1 MLYKYIL
8 FDLDGTLTNPK
19 TGITKSVT
27 YALKKIKNIDA
38 NLDDLTKFIGPPL
51 KESFMDFYDFTEEE
65 AKEAILYYREYF
77 VDHGI
82 YENEIYE
89 GIKEL
94 LEDLQK
100 TNTYVLAV
108 ATSKPTKFAELIIK
122 HFGLD
127 EYFTSIV
134 GSNLDGTRTKKS
146 EVIEEV
152 LLRLSIK
159 DKREVVMIGDRQ
171 HDILGAKEMVIDS
184 IGVTYGYGTY
194 DELKRAGANYIVN
207 SIQGLRDLLLSCDYS
222 LS

>member
-8 FDLDGTLTNPK
+8 FDLDGTLTDPK
-19 TGITKSVT
+19 TGITRSVA
-27 YALKKIKNIDA
+27 YALKKTKNIDA
-38 NLDDLTKFIGPPL
+38 NLDDLTIFIGPPL

-89 GIKEL
+89 GIEEL

-207 SIQGLRDLLLSCDYS
+207 SIQGLKDLVLG
-222 LS
+222 

>member
-19 TGITKSVT
+19 TGITKSVA
-27 YALKKIKNIDA
+27 YALKKTKNIDA
-38 NLDDLTKFIGPPL
+38 NLDDLTIFIGPPL

-65 AKEAILYYREYF
+65 AEQAIIYYREYF
-77 VDHGI
+77 VDQGI

-89 GIKEL
+89 GIKTL
-94 LEDLQK
+94 LDDLQK
-100 TNTYVLAV
+100 TNTFVLDV

-122 HFGLD
+122 HFGL
-127 EYFTSIV
+127 EGYFTSIV

-171 HDILGAKEMVIDS
+171 HDILGAKEIVIDS
-184 IGVTYGYGTY
+184 IGVAYGYGSS
-194 DELKRAGANYIVN
+194 DELERAGADYIVN
-207 SIQGLRDLLLSCDYS
+207 SIQGLRDQLLSYIE
-222 LS
+222 

>member
-19 TGITKSVT
+19 TGITKSVA

-65 AKEAILYYREYF
+65 AKQAILYYREYF
-77 VDHGI
+77 VDQGI

-100 TNTYVLAV
+100 TNANVLAV

-127 EYFTSIV
+127 GYFTSIV

-152 LLRLSIK
+152 LLKLSIK
-159 DKREVVMIGDRQ
+159 DMREVVMIGDRQ
-171 HDILGAKEMVIDS
+171 HDILGAKEMDIDS
-184 IGVTYGYGTY
+184 IGVAYGYGTY
-194 DELKRAGANYIVN
+194 DELKRAGASYIVN
-207 SIQGLRDLLLSCDYS
+207 NIQGLRDLLLS
-222 LS
+222 

>member
-19 TGITKSVT
+19 TGITKSVA
-27 YALKKIKNIDA
+27 YALKKTKNIDA
-38 NLDDLTKFIGPPL
+38 NLDDLTIFIGPPL

-65 AKEAILYYREYF
+65 AEQAIIYYREYF
-77 VDHGI
+77 VDQGI

-89 GIKEL
+89 GIKNL
-94 LEDLQK
+94 LDDLQK
-100 TNTYVLAV
+100 TNTFVLAV

-122 HFGLD
+122 HFGL
-127 EYFTSIV
+127 EGYFTSIV

-171 HDILGAKEMVIDS
+171 HDILGAKEIVIDS
-184 IGVTYGYGTY
+184 IGVAYGYGSS
-194 DELKRAGANYIVN
+194 DELERAGADYIVN
-207 SIQGLRDLLLSCDYS
+207 SIQGLRDQLLSYIE
-222 LS
+222 

>member
-19 TGITKSVT
+19 TGITKSVA
-27 YALKKIKNIDA
+27 YALKKTKNIDA
-38 NLDDLTKFIGPPL
+38 NLDDLTIFIGPPL

-65 AKEAILYYREYF
+65 AKQAIIYYREYF
-77 VDHGI
+77 VDQGI
-82 YENEIYE
+82 YENEVYE

-100 TNTYVLAV
+100 ANAFVLAV

-122 HFGLD
+122 YFGL
-127 EYFTSIV
+127 EGYFTSIV

-152 LLRLSIK
+152 LSRLSIK
-159 DKREVVMIGDRQ
+159 DKHEVVMIGDRQ
-171 HDILGAKEMVIDS
+171 HDIIGAKEMNIDS
-184 IGVTYGYGTY
+184 IGVEYGYGTY
-194 DELKRAGANYIVN
+194 DELKSAGANYIVD
-207 SIQGLRDLLLSCDYS
+207 SIQGLRDRLLS
-222 LS
+222 

>member
-1 MLYKYIL
+1 MYKYIL

-19 TGITKSVT
+19 TGITKSIA

-65 AKEAILYYREYF
+65 AGQAIIYYREYF
-77 VDHGI
+77 VNQGI

-94 LEDLQK
+94 LEELQK
-100 TNTYVLAV
+100 TNVYVLAV

-127 EYFTSIV
+127 GYFTSIV

-184 IGVTYGYGTY
+184 IGVAYGYGTY

-207 SIQGLRDLLLSCDYS
+207 SIQGLRDLILG
-222 LS
+222 